1 MSSLNTLLNNGTI
14 DLDTN
19 NVFSVAS
26 QETNPMGIAFNND
39 GTKMFIVG
47 YDGDN
52 VYEYDLSTGFDVST
66 ASYGNKNFSVRTQD
80 TIPVGI
86 AFNNDGTKMF
96 IVGYQNADVNEYA
109 LSTGFDVST
118 AGYTRNFSV
127 RTQETSPQ
135 GIAFNNDG
143 TKMFIVGFNG
153 DDVNEY
159 ALTTGFNLGDVNY
172 RQNFSI
178 ASEETSPQG
187 IAFNGDGTKMF
198 IVGDNGVEVNEYDL
212 STGFNVSTA
221 SYANKNFSVASEERS
236 PQGIAF
242 NGDGTKMFIV
252 GDRGVEVNEYDLSTG
267 FDLSTTIIKYI
278 LNGNYTLSSN
288 LTIGA
293 GEILTI
299 ASGVTLTIP
308 SGKTLTTNGTLIN
321 NGKLLSL
328 VAKIQKKRKISKISK
343 INIALS
349 NDLHGQL
356 QYAGQPILGVIQF
369 KNIENQMVKFVL
381 LDNDPNDPFTQI
393 YKGVVINDAV
403 NATEKKDLYRHY
415 AKMYDGSR
423 DVLLYLESLSGEE
436 LVYRGY

>member
-1 MSSLNTLLNNGTI
+1 MSSLSTLRSNGTI
-14 DLDTN
+14 DLD

-26 QETNPMGIAFNND
+26 QDAVPSGIAFNND

-47 YDGDN
+47 YDG
-52 VYEYDLSTGFDVST
+52 S
-66 ASYGNKNFSVRTQD
+66 
-80 TIPVGI
+80 
-86 AFNNDGTKMF
+86 
-96 IVGYQNADVNEYA
+96 DVNEYA
-109 LSTGFDVST
+109 LTTGFDVST

-127 RTQETSPQ
+127 RTQEAYPS

-153 DDVNEY
+153 VEVYEYALTTGFDVSTASYGNKNFDVASQETAPTGIAFNNDGTKMFIIGAGSVEVNEY
-159 ALTTGFNLGDVNY
+159 ALTTGFDVSTASYGNK
-172 RQNFSI
+172 NFSV
-178 ASEETSPQG
+178 ASQYAVPEG

-198 IVGDNGVEVNEYDL
+198 IIDNYGDDVNEYAL
-212 STGFNVSTA
+212 TTGFDVSTA
-221 SYANKNFSVASEERS
+221 SYTRNFSVSSEETI
-236 PQGIAF
+236 PTGIAF
-242 NGDGTKMFIV
+242 NNDGTKMFIV
-252 GDRGVEVNEYDLSTG
+252 GYEGDDVNEYDLSTG
-267 FDLSTTIIKYI
+267 FDLSTTIINKYI
-278 LNGNYTLSSN
+278 LNGNYTLSSS

-308 SGKTLTTNGTLIN
+308 SGKTLTTNGKLIN
-321 NGKLLSL
+321 NGKLLRL
-328 VAKIQKKRKISKISK
+328 EEKKRKISK

-393 YKGVVINDAV
+393 YKGVVQNNAL